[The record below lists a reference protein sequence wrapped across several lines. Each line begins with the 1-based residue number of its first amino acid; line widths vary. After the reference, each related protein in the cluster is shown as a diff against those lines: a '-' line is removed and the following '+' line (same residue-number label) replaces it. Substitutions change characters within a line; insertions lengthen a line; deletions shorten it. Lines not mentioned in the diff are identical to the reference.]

1 MATTATV
8 QLRLRI
14 PLRTKARM
22 KLARLFARLGL
33 LALTNRA
40 VSRLA
45 FDFRVGRGHWS
56 RRYVKASIERKDL

>member
-1 MATTATV
+1 MATETV
-8 QLRLRI
+8 TMHARI

-22 KLARLFARLGL
+22 KLAILFAHLGL

-45 FDFRVGRGHWS
+45 YDFRVGRGHWS

>member
-1 MATTATV
+1 MATTTTV
-8 QLRLRI
+8 TVYARI

-22 KLARLFARLGL
+22 KLAILFARLGL

-45 FDFRVGRGHWS
+45 YDFRVGRGHWR
-56 RRYVKASIERKDL
+56 RRYIRASINQGE